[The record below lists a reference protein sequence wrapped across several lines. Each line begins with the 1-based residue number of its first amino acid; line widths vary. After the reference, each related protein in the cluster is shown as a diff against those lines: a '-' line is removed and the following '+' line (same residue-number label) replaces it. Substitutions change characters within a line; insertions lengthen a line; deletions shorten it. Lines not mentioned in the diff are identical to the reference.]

1 MKPLH
6 FNLRRMLLAV
16 ALVALGLCMMTHLTT
31 PYAAVFMAGS
41 VGIGITFGAAV
52 GLITN
57 RPKRW
62 MLIGGLGWL
71 LFSIYA
77 VIA

>member
-1 MKPLH
+1 MKPIQ
-6 FNLRRMLLAV
+6 FNLRRMFLVV
-16 ALVALGLCMMTHLTT
+16 ALVALGLWMMSHLET
-31 PYAAVFMAGS
+31 PYAAVFITGS
-41 VGIGITFGAAV
+41 VGIGVVFGAAF

-71 LFSIYA
+71 LFGVYA